1 MANPCAKCGSNGRFQ
16 PTTATQAKWA
26 QLKSFLRET
35 NTISGPEIPQLLSGA
50 QEDLRG
56 CDRELKRLKAQ
67 IVSLEN
73 RRKMV
78 ERHIAGY
85 QSLLSPI
92 RKILTEI
99 LRTVFGHLCIGNQV
113 EASSI
118 TMPALTLAAV
128 QQYVLDGATSPSP
141 AQNLVNNLF
150 SCHIH
155 VRRSQR
161 A

>member
-118 TMPALTLAAV
+118 ISKTRGSSFASLAFAH
-128 QQYVLDGATSPSP
+128 VLVFHGTSFASFH
-141 AQNLVNNLF
+141 Q
-150 SCHIH
+150 I
-155 VRRSQR
+155 
-161 A
+161 